1 MNKENKILFISEY
14 TCLRK
19 NGLILFN
26 KHILEEEKT
35 KKCYDAWEPYAKKIV
50 TFQKKLG
57 NLEKVSDEKLKNLFE
72 EWYENYRL
80 FWKYGFI
87 PEVAN
92 WGGEMLLKEK
102 LLEKHEENFLELFE
116 ILTAPEKLS
125 FFQKEELDLL
135 KLKGKEERL
144 EEHQKKYY
152 WLKNSFGH
160 EEILPVEYFQKELE
174 KYNTVETQKKLKEI
188 KEFTKKTK
196 QRKQKVIRKY
206 NISKKIQ
213 KIGKRLSYSIWW
225 QDYRKKFIF
234 IAIAETEK
242 FIKEISK
249 RLKIPKKELYLYKPE
264 ELRKLLLT
272 NKKIKTMLDRKK
284 GFVDYYDAIKGLK
297 VYIGKEA
304 KKIMQPFL
312 ETKIDK
318 TQTELK
324 GLPVSRGKLKGIV
337 RILHSPKEMDKME
350 EGDVLV
356 TAMTSPDFIF
366 AMKKAGAIVTD
377 EGGMTSHAAIVSR
390 ELGKPCI
397 VGTKIA
403 TKLLKDGDLIEV
415 DAEKGVVKILEK

>member
-1 MNKENKILFISEY
+1 MFISYAIATLILNSQRSFIGLSEFFARFGDYFKPGWPDNIWYVNKENKILFISEY

-264 ELRKLLLT
+264 ELRKLSLNAARAVGGGILAIDLFETEEGLQVNEVNYTMEFKNSITTTGVNIPKKIVDYVLRLAT
-272 NKKIKTMLDRKK
+272 NKKSEN
-284 GFVDYYDAIKGLK
+284 
-297 VYIGKEA
+297 KE
-304 KKIMQPFL
+304 
-312 ETKIDK
+312 
-318 TQTELK
+318 
-324 GLPVSRGKLKGIV
+324 
-337 RILHSPKEMDKME
+337 
-350 EGDVLV
+350 
-356 TAMTSPDFIF
+356 
-366 AMKKAGAIVTD
+366 
-377 EGGMTSHAAIVSR
+377 
-390 ELGKPCI
+390 
-397 VGTKIA
+397 
-403 TKLLKDGDLIEV
+403 
-415 DAEKGVVKILEK
+415 